1 VSDVRPHDPHS
12 PEQQLAYVHDLRRVY
27 DAERA
32 RRAELLATNR
42 ALADSHAELERR
54 VRDMLAVQDW
64 VLTVNSSREL
74 PALIEALS
82 QPLVMLLHAADVIVF
97 PWVPADGQLTAALGH
112 AIRAET
118 PELAALRTSPLS
130 AAVLDADAPWEVPD
144 LAAPPAGE
152 EDTRSERLTLAV
164 EEYAAARALGWG
176 ALVAWPLAARGER
189 VGLLYVAWDSPH
201 APDER
206 ERTLL
211 ELLAQHAAVSLLN
224 AQVLA
229 ESSVRAEALRR
240 AEQQQ
245 LAYARDLR
253 RAYDAERARRAE
265 VQEAYLATVE
275 VLAAAIE
282 TRDPHTGSH
291 VEQTARY
298 AVAIGEEL
306 GWEGDRL
313 LALELGALLHD
324 VGKIGVDDHLLRKPG
339 PLEPDEWE
347 QMRRHPDMGHRLLEP
362 VLFLKK
368 SLTCVRHHQERYDGS
383 GYPDGLAR
391 ERIPLEARVVAVA
404 ESFDAM
410 ISDHP
415 YRAARPVAEALAELE
430 RCAGSQFDPAIVA
443 AFLRVVQKGA
453 IDEPGGES
461 AQLQPGQRTR

>member
-1 VSDVRPHDPHS
+1 MSEPVPPDGMSL
-12 PEQQLAYVHDLRRVY
+12 EQQLAYARDLRRVY

-32 RRAELLATNR
+32 RRRELETANQALAVANAELDRRLYDILA
-42 ALADSHAELERR
+42 A
-54 VRDMLAVQDW
+54 QDW
-64 VLTVNSSREL
+64 ILAVNSSREL
-74 PALIEALS
+74 PALIEALT
-82 QPLVMLLHAADVIVF
+82 QPLVVLLHAADVVVF
-97 PWVPADGQLTAALGH
+97 PWMPDGEQLGPALGH
-112 AIRAET
+112 AIRVET
-118 PELAALRTSPLS
+118 PELAALRTSALS
-130 AAVLDADAPWEVPD
+130 AAVLDNGAPWEVPD
-144 LAAPPAGE
+144 LAAPPAGDQ
-152 EDTRSERLTLAV
+152 DTRDERLALAA
-164 EEYAAARALGWG
+164 EEYAVARALGWG
-176 ALVAWPLAARGER
+176 ALVAWPLVARGQR
-189 VGLLYVAWDSPH
+189 VGLLYVAWETPH
-201 APDER
+201 VPDER